1 MSNTDFDEFMAGVQ
15 ETPLEE
21 KQAFLVADDISTN
34 INAPLFG
41 TITKDNISMG
51 AAAIAKLSQE
61 HGVISPLELHVKLKA
76 IKAMCDEALGLI
88 EEDAK
93 TDANRDKEQS
103 VCGALVAYKRGAS
116 NYKYDNSP
124 AIAFYEAKVK
134 AAKELAKVLAK
145 NGQGAVVDADT
156 GEVIEPAILDMA
168 KDTITVKFQ

>member
-1 MSNTDFDEFMAGVQ
+1 MSNDKLDFEPVLTEAQ
-15 ETPLEE
+15 EQE
-21 KQAFLVADDISTN
+21 KQAYLVADDISTN

-41 TITKDNISMG
+41 TITKDTISKG

-76 IKAMCDEALGLI
+76 IKAMCDEALSLI

-103 VCGALVAYKRGAS
+103 VCGATVAYRNGS
-116 NYKYDNSP
+116 NGYKFDNNP
-124 AIAFYEAKVK
+124 AVAFLENKVK
-134 AAKELAKVLAK
+134 AVKELAKVLAK

-156 GEVIEPAILDMA
+156 GEIIEPAILDMG